1 MPYYLDGN
9 NLIGLALR
17 AARPAEGDRQAL
29 VQELADRL
37 RVTRSSVRLFFDG
50 PGRATTSLGRLT
62 VREAGGSAD
71 EAILREVS
79 TARDPGQ
86 ITVVTADRE
95 LCRRSQEAGA
105 RTQTPAQFWARFGT
119 GGTAPSK
126 PDATRVDVDEW
137 IDYFSDPD
145 NRGR

>member
-9 NLIGLALR
+9 NLIGLALG

-29 VQELADRL
+29 VRELADRL

-50 PGRATTSLGRLT
+50 RGRATTSLGRLT

-79 TARDPGQ
+79 AARDPGQ

-126 PDATRVDVDEW
+126 PDATRVDVEEW
-137 IDYFSDPD
+137 IDYFSNPE
-145 NRGR
+145 NRAK

>member
-1 MPYYLDGN
+1 LPYYLDGN
-9 NLIGLALR
+9 NLIGLAR
-17 AARPAEGDRQAL
+17 GAARPAEGDRHAL
-29 VQELADRL
+29 IQELADRL
-37 RVTRSSVRLFFDG
+37 RATRSSVRLFFDG
-50 PGRATTSLGRLT
+50 PSQATTSLGPLT
-62 VREAGGSAD
+62 VRQAGGSAD

-79 TARDPGQ
+79 AARDPGQ

-119 GGTAPSK
+119 GGTEPSK

-137 IDYFSDPD
+137 IDYFSDPE

>member
-1 MPYYLDGN
+1 LPYYLDGN
-9 NLIGLALR
+9 NLIGLAR
-17 AARPAEGDRQAL
+17 GAARPAEGDRHAL
-29 VQELADRL
+29 IQELADRL
-37 RVTRSSVRLFFDG
+37 RATRSSVRLFFDG
-50 PGRATTSLGRLT
+50 PGQATTSLGPLT
-62 VREAGGSAD
+62 VRQAGGSAD

-79 TARDPGQ
+79 AARDPGQ

-119 GGTAPSK
+119 GGTEPSK

-137 IDYFSDPD
+137 IDYFSDPE

>member
-1 MPYYLDGN
+1 VPYFLDGN
-9 NLIGLALR
+9 NLIGIAR
-17 AARPAEGDRQAL
+17 GAARPGDGDRRAL
-29 VQELADRL
+29 VQELSDRL
-37 RVTRSSVRLFFDG
+37 RATRSSVRLFFDG

-79 TARDPGQ
+79 AARDPGG

-95 LCRRSQEAGA
+95 LCRRSEEAGA
-105 RTQTPAQFWARFGT
+105 GTQTPAQFWARFGT
-119 GGTAPSK
+119 GATAPSK

-137 IDYFSDPD
+137 IDYFSDPE

>member
-9 NLIGLALR
+9 NLIGLALG

-37 RVTRSSVRLFFDG
+37 RVTRSLVRVFFDG

-62 VREAGGSAD
+62 VRQAGGSAD

-79 TARDPGQ
+79 AARDPGQ

-119 GGTAPSK
+119 GATAPSK